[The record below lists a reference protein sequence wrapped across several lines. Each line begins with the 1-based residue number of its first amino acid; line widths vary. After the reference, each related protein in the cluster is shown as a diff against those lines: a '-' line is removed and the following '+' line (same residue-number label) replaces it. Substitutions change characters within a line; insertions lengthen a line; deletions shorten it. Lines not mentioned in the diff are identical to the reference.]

1 MFPWRPA
8 FRSAGVGKKD
18 KLGVISQ
25 TTQKTEFFGAAADV
39 LARKSGELRVF
50 NTICGATTR
59 RQDAVR
65 KITGIVD
72 GLIVVGGRIS
82 ANTAKLVEIARSR
95 GCDVLWIEHA
105 GELDGRWFAGK
116 ARIGIAAGASTPD
129 WLIEELKIAIETSQV
144 SRGMEGYDGRNDD

>member
-1 MFPWRPA
+1 M
-8 FRSAGVGKKD
+8 
-18 KLGVISQ
+18 
-25 TTQKTEFFGAAADV
+25 
-39 LARKSGELRVF
+39 
-50 NTICGATTR
+50 
-59 RQDAVR
+59 R

-144 SRGMEGYDGRNDD
+144 SRGMEGYDGRDDD